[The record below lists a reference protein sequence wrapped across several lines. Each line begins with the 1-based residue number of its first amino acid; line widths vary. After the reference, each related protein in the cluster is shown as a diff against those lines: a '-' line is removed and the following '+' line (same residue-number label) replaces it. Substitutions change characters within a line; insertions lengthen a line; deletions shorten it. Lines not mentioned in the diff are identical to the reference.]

1 MIHIRITL
9 IIIRSVALIYYCIKK
24 IYSSNCLYYPISFS
38 ISKKF
43 SYSTLMENS
52 NELPV
57 SNFLFTFYF
66 ISYKTSYLS
75 FTIFSCNQICTLKV
89 DFGCTKGCSED
100 VTNMLKQLKGMFSV
114 FLYIFLAFEF
124 D

>member
-1 MIHIRITL
+1 
-9 IIIRSVALIYYCIKK
+9 
-24 IYSSNCLYYPISFS
+24 
-38 ISKKF
+38 
-43 SYSTLMENS
+43 MENS

-57 SNFLFTFYF
+57 SNFFFFTFYF

-75 FTIFSCNQICTLKV
+75 FTIFSCILFNQICTLKV

-114 FLYIFLAFEF
+114 FLYIYLAFEF